1 MQAIIFCGIQATGK
15 STFYKKH
22 FFRTHVHLSLDLLK
36 TRHREEVFLQACLST
51 QQAFVIDNTNPTK
64 AERQKYI
71 SAARQRKYKII
82 GYYFKS
88 DISDAL
94 ARNALRIGNENIP
107 EVGVRATYKKFEL
120 PDLNEGFDELYIVEI
135 KDNDFL
141 IKAYPNEI

>member
-36 TRHREEVFLQACLST
+36 TRHREDVFLQACLST
-51 QQAFVIDNTNPTK
+51 QQAFVVDNTNPTK
-64 AERQKYI
+64 AERAKYI
-71 SAARQRKYKII
+71 SAARQRKYKVI

-88 DISDAL
+88 DIQDAL
-94 ARNALRIGNENIP
+94 TRNALRTGKENIP

-120 PDLNEGFDELYIVEI
+120 PGLDEGFDELYIVEI
-135 KDNDFL
+135 KENDFL
-141 IKAYPNEI
+141 IKAYLNEI

>member
-36 TRHREEVFLQACLST
+36 TRHREDVFLQACLGT
-51 QQAFVIDNTNPTK
+51 QQAFVVDNTNPTK
-64 AERQKYI
+64 VEREKYI
-71 SAARQRKYKII
+71 SAAKQRRYKII

-88 DISDAL
+88 DIIDAL
-94 ARNALRIGNENIP
+94 QRNALREGKENIP

-120 PDLNEGFDELYIVEI
+120 PTLDEGFDELYIVEL
-135 KDNDFL
+135 KDDDFL
-141 IKAYPNEI
+141 IKTYPNEI